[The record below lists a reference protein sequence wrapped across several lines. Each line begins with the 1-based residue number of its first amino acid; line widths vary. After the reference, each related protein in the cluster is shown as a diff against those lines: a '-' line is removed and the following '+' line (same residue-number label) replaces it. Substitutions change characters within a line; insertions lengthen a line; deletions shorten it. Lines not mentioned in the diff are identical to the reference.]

1 MGVNVLPVPEERR
14 RDFHETMGL
23 VFGFE
28 PTEADQERFDSY
40 FPWDRSR
47 AAFDGDALVGTLG
60 AFSLDMTV
68 PGGTMACGGTTVVSV
83 LPTHRRR
90 GILRLMIDSHLAEV
104 RDREEPIAGLWASDS
119 AIYGRFGYGSAARA
133 TEIEI
138 RRDHAEF
145 HRLVPEP
152 APVRLIDKE
161 EAERVLPEF
170 YDRFRLR
177 YPGMFA
183 RSEIWWRNRRLHD
196 DRHSRN
202 GFTPFRFAVTESAGS
217 VTGYAQYRYKSEWTD
232 GHGEGT
238 VRVTELFAADASAQA
253 GLWRYLLD
261 HDLTAKVVAPHRSI
275 DDPIFDLLAG
285 RRRVKGTVED
295 SLWIRIMDI
304 RRALEGRRYSAPVAT
319 VLAVHDPIDGSLT
332 RWQLELSPEG
342 AEVTTTTADPDVT
355 LDLEDLGAGLLGW
368 PRFQELGR
376 AGRLE
381 GDPAVLARL
390 DAAFTWSPSP
400 WCPEVF

>member
-1 MGVNVLPVPEERR
+1 MGVTVLPVPDGRR
-14 RDFHETMGL
+14 REFHETMGL

-47 AAFDGDALVGTLG
+47 AAFEGDSLVGTLG

-90 GILRLMIDSHLAEV
+90 GILAMMIDSHLADV
-104 RDREEPIAGLWASDS
+104 REHEEPLAGLWASDS

-138 RRDHAEF
+138 QRDHAEF
-145 HRLVPEP
+145 HRLAPEP
-152 APVRLIDKE
+152 APVRLIDKD

-170 YDRFRLR
+170 YDGFRFR

-183 RSEIWWRNRRLHD
+183 RSDVWWRNRRLHD
-196 DRHSRN
+196 DPQDRN
-202 GFTPFRFAVTESAGS
+202 GFTPFRFAVTEAAGS
-217 VTGYAQYRYKSEWTD
+217 ATGYAQYRYKPEWTD

-238 VRVTELFAADASAQA
+238 VRVTELFAADAPALA

-261 HDLTAKVVAPHRSI
+261 HDLTAKVVAPNRSI
-275 DDPIFDLLAG
+275 DDPVFDLLAG
-285 RRRVKGTVED
+285 RRRVKATVED
-295 SLWIRIMDI
+295 SLWIRIIDVE
-304 RRALEGRRYSAPVAT
+304 RALGGRRYSARAGT
-319 VLAVHDPIDGSLT
+319 VLAVHDPIDGSSS
-332 RWQLELSPEG
+332 RWQVDLSPEG
-342 AEVTTTTADPDVT
+342 ADVTATRAEPEVT
-355 LDLEDLGAGLLGW
+355 LDLEDLSAGLLGW

-376 AGRLE
+376 TGRLE
-381 GDPAVLARL
+381 GDPAVLAQL

>member
-1 MGVNVLPVPEERR
+1 MGVNVTPVPDDRR
-14 RDFHETMGL
+14 RDFHQVLGV
-23 VFGFE
+23 VFGFDAND
-28 PTEADQERFDSY
+28 ADYERMDSY
-40 FPWDRSR
+40 LPWDRAR
-47 AAFDGDALVGTLG
+47 AAFDGEALVGTLG

-90 GILRLMIDSHLAEV
+90 GVLRVMIDSHLAEV

-138 RRDHAEF
+138 MRDHGAF

-152 APVRLIDKE
+152 APVRLIDTS
-161 EAERVLPEF
+161 EAASILPRF
-170 YDRFRLR
+170 FDDFRLR

-183 RSEIWWRNRRLHD
+183 RSHAWWENRRFFD
-196 DRHSRN
+196 DRHNRN
-202 GFTPFRFAVTESAGS
+202 GFTGYRFAVTEAAGS
-217 VTGYAQYRYKSEWTD
+217 VTGYVQYRYKPDWND

-238 VRVTELFAADASAQA
+238 IRVIEMFAGEPSAWA

-261 HDLTAKVVAPHRSI
+261 HDLTAKVVAPNRSLE
-275 DDPIFDLLAG
+275 DPIFEMLAG
-285 RRRVKGTVED
+285 RRRAKGTVED
-295 SLWIRIMDI
+295 SLWIRIMDVK
-304 RRALEGRRYSAPVAT
+304 RALEGRRYSAPART

-332 RWQLELSPEG
+332 RWQLDLSAEG
-342 AEVTTTTADPDVT
+342 AAVAATSAEPEVSM
-355 LDLEDLGAGLLGW
+355 DLEDLGAGLMGW
-368 PRFQELGR
+368 PRFQDLGR
-376 AGRLE
+376 IGRLE
-381 GDPAVLARL
+381 GDPRILADL
-390 DAAFTWSPSP
+390 DAAFTWSPGP